1 MTERA
6 LRRNPKSY
14 GAWHHRKWALRE
26 QGTARAA
33 LGREL
38 ALCAQLLAADERNF
52 HCWNFRRRARCR
64 AARARATPLTCLSP
78 PLHTRYVAHL
88 AGASPASELAFAS
101 AKIDANFSNYSAWHY
116 RSALL
121 PAAQASPAAADNAD
135 ADPTAAAAA
144 ARFAGPF
151 FAPLPPSAPLPAAA
165 LAAEFELVASAFYTE
180 PEDTAAW
187 VYHDWLLGM
196 ALQAAAAADT
206 AQAWREA
213 GDTLAAQVALMRELL
228 ELEPEARWPSLA
240 LARLLRDSAACARA
254 AGDGGGDAGWRKE
267 AVALLQ
273 GLVRRDPMRRG
284 YYRDCIKQL
293 HNDATS

>member
-1 MTERA
+1 MVVPRCSHT
-6 LRRNPKSY
+6 
-14 GAWHHRKWALRE
+14 RK
-26 QGTARAA
+26 
-33 LGREL
+33 
-38 ALCAQLLAADERNF
+38 AADSPLRSLFVF
-52 HCWNFRRRARCR
+52 HAI
-64 AARARATPLTCLSP
+64 
-78 PLHTRYVAHL
+78 RYVAHL

-121 PAAQASPAAADNAD
+121 PAAQASASAGDD
-135 ADPTAAAAA
+135 DPSASAEAAA

-151 FAPLPPSAPLPAAA
+151 FAPLPPAAALPAAA

-206 AQAWREA
+206 PQAWREA
-213 GDTLAAQVALMRELL
+213 GATLAAQVALMRELL
-228 ELEPEARWPSLA
+228 ALEPDARWPSLA
-240 LARLLRDSAACARA
+240 LARLLRDAAACARA
-254 AGDGGGDAGWRKE
+254 AGDAGGDAGWREE
-267 AVALLQ
+267 AAALLQ
-273 GLVRRDPMRRG
+273 GLTRRDPMRRG

-293 HNDATS
+293 EHDA

>member
-1 MTERA
+1 M
-6 LRRNPKSY
+6 
-14 GAWHHRKWALRE
+14 
-26 QGTARAA
+26 
-33 LGREL
+33 
-38 ALCAQLLAADERNF
+38 
-52 HCWNFRRRARCR
+52 
-64 AARARATPLTCLSP
+64 
-78 PLHTRYVAHL
+78 AHL

-121 PAAQASPAAADNAD
+121 PAAQAAPAETAAAD
-135 ADPTAAAAA
+135 PAAAAA

-151 FAPLPPSAPLPAAA
+151 FAPLAAAAPLPAAA

-196 ALQAAAAADT
+196 VLQAATAADT
-206 AQAWREA
+206 PAAWREA
-213 GDTLAAQVALMRELL
+213 GRTLATQAALMRELL
-228 ELEPEARWPSLA
+228 ELEPDARWPSLA
-240 LARLLRDSAACARA
+240 LARLLRDAAACTRR
-254 AGDGGGDAGWRKE
+254 AGDATGDAGWREE
-267 AVALLQ
+267 AAALLQ

-293 HNDATS
+293 EGEGRVETVFA